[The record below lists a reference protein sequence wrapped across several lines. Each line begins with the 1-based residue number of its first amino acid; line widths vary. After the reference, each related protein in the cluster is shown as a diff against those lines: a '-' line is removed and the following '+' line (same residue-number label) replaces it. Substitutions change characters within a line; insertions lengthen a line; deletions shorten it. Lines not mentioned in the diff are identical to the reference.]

1 MTHGDGGDDHD
12 NETQITPWDM
22 LDNVHMEKATD
33 VETLQSLL
41 AYVAPAQIDRINAA
55 ALDMPP
61 RELRHMSSKR
71 RRTPLPIRLIVVDS
85 IAAPFRV
92 SNANDS
98 SGFVKR
104 AEELGDV
111 GDQLKRLAHVYDC
124 AVVVVNQVS
133 DVFDRGPPRPPPSPG
148 LHVGSPGARS
158 TQTGS
163 PSSTPSAAPS
173 TPSTPRPPPPAHV
186 QNNLPPYLY
195 SRFQTPH
202 FSGQTPSFRALA
214 SLGHSWSNIVNT
226 RVMLW
231 RTKRRRAIEDDADS
245 YRSKRDPEAG
255 NGTELIR
262 RMALIFSPYAPRAT
276 VEFVIRAQGVVSVG
290 EVRLREPRWAGYASV
305 PGAENA
311 LAAEEGVSESAQ
323 GVKSDNRDGDD
334 ELWAALGDVDVEN
347 DGSADK

>member
-1 MTHGDGGDDHD
+1 
-12 NETQITPWDM
+12 
-22 LDNVHMEKATD
+22 
-33 VETLQSLL
+33 
-41 AYVAPAQIDRINAA
+41 
-55 ALDMPP
+55 
-61 RELRHMSSKR
+61 
-71 RRTPLPIRLIVVDS
+71 
-85 IAAPFRV
+85 
-92 SNANDS
+92 
-98 SGFVKR
+98 
-104 AEELGDV
+104 
-111 GDQLKRLAHVYDC
+111 
-124 AVVVVNQVS
+124 
-133 DVFDRGPPRPPPSPG
+133 
-148 LHVGSPGARS
+148 
-158 TQTGS
+158 
-163 PSSTPSAAPS
+163 
-173 TPSTPRPPPPAHV
+173 
-186 QNNLPPYLY
+186 
-195 SRFQTPH
+195 
-202 FSGQTPSFRALA
+202 
-214 SLGHSWSNIVNT
+214 
-226 RVMLW
+226 MLW